1 MRNITLLLS
10 FIFVSLGYSQTKSP
24 FLRNLG
30 VGINQNIECFC
41 TDSKGDLTVGYYP
54 PNNENTLIF
63 EKWDAVNKRWIPIA
77 KLGSSFRKTKSSK
90 CVYTSNDS
98 LVVFTYFN
106 SGGITNIAG
115 LFYVSNTKISELS
128 RFGSSTM
135 KGADVFMADMKIIKG
150 KLVVFGNF
158 DTILNWN
165 KKLYQFSNIASY
177 NSEEWEKSEIS
188 SNLKT
193 FNLANIPVANNND
206 TTLIVFDIPDYDL
219 IVRYIYPS
227 KWETIRKAPRKELPI
242 SSVTYLGN
250 KWLFTRTNSDSVT
263 YFDGR
268 NFTRKKTGISLGS
281 QLSIIN
287 TPKSV
292 LITEDKKISRIYRL
306 DTTSNKLFLLYQA
319 IPPIEGDSA
328 ISSLLKSKETIYYRS
343 NVSIIFKDKKLG
355 KIAELNLDSAR
366 VFKYNSITAYIFY
379 DKNKNYKLDNGED
392 LIPSIIRN
400 RTYGN
405 FINAPQGTF
414 EEKIPDFIDAEYEL
428 VKYTY
433 AECLKLPFTGA
444 LKTNTLNGSI
454 NGSLYFP
461 LQKNSS
467 TKNIYVKSWGKATAR
482 LLDTI
487 PLSVKVTN
495 VDCNLKNS
503 DATVIIL
510 LDSNTQLVNSSPN
523 YSLQSGNKLIYNL
536 TNINT
541 INGALINLKVIYSN
555 SKYKINEYVK
565 HLVTITSTYPEDST
579 DNKDSIVQKMVYS
592 YDPNAKYSIPQ
603 GKIISDLNHIR
614 YYIQFQNEGN
624 AEARRVMIID
634 TLDTRIPVY
643 EFQMVASSHAYS
655 VSLRNNVVTWIFDNI
670 NLPPKSLD
678 DKGSQ
683 GYVIFDA
690 KIISNIGVGDSIKN
704 KAFIYFDYNEPIV
717 TNLSIIKR
725 IEDLP
730 QIDET
735 DYTFRVFPNPATST
749 VTIENKI
756 NVFQNVKVYN
766 MLGQEVV
773 DLQLDPIGKTI
784 QSISQWPRGMY
795 FIRSTKGNFQK
806 FLVH

>member
-10 FIFVSLGYSQTKSP
+10 FIFTYLGYAQTKSS
-24 FLRNLG
+24 FIKNLG

-41 TDSKGDLTVGYYP
+41 KDSKGDITVGYYP
-54 PNNENTLIF
+54 SNIENILVF
-63 EKWDAVNKRWIPIA
+63 DKWDAINKRWIPIA
-77 KLGSSFRKTKSSK
+77 KLGNTFRENNTIK
-90 CVYTSNDS
+90 CLYTNNDS
-98 LVVFTYFN
+98 LIVFTHFN
-106 SGGITNIAG
+106 NGGITNIAG
-115 LFYVSNTKISELS
+115 LFYVSNNKVSELS
-128 RFGSSTM
+128 RFGSSTL
-135 KGADVFMADMKIIKG
+135 KGGNILMTDMKIING

-158 DTILNWN
+158 DSIVNWN
-165 KKLYQFSNIASY
+165 KKLYQVSNIASY
-177 NSEEWEKSEIS
+177 NSQYWERIDIT

-193 FNLANIPVANNND
+193 FNLANMPVATNND
-206 TTLIVFDIPDYDL
+206 TSIIVFDIPDYDL
-219 IVRYIYPS
+219 IVRFIFPVR
-227 KWETIRKAPRKELPI
+227 WETILKAPRKELPI

-250 KWLFTRTNSDSVT
+250 KWLFTRTNSDSLI
-263 YFDGR
+263 YYDGK
-268 NFTRKKTGISLGS
+268 NFFRKKSGVSLGAH
-281 QLSIIN
+281 LSIIN
-287 TPKSV
+287 TSRSV
-292 LITEDKKISRIYRL
+292 LIAEDKKISRIYRL
-306 DTTSNKLFLLYQA
+306 DTSVNKLFLLYQA

-328 ISSLLKSKETIYYRS
+328 ISSLIKSKDAIYYRS
-343 NVSIIFKDKKLG
+343 NVPILFKDNKLG
-355 KIAELNLDSAR
+355 KIAELNIDSAR
-366 VFKYNSITAYIFY
+366 VFKFNVNTAYVFF

-428 VKYTY
+428 IKYTY
-433 AECLKLPFTGA
+433 SECLKLPFTGA
-444 LKTNTLNGSI
+444 LKTNTLIGSA
-454 NGSLYFP
+454 NGSLLFP
-461 LQKNSS
+461 LQKNIS

-487 PLSVKVTN
+487 PLSVKITN
-495 VDCNLKNS
+495 VDCSLKNS

-510 LDSNTQLVNSSPN
+510 LDSNTQLVSSSPN
-523 YSLQSGNKLIYNL
+523 YSVQSGNKLIYNL

-541 INGALINLKVIYSN
+541 INGALINLKVIYSY
-555 SKYKINEYVK
+555 SKYKINDYVK

-603 GKIISDLNHIR
+603 GKILSDLNHIR

-690 KIISNIGVGDSIKN
+690 QIISNIGVGDSIKN

-730 QIDET
+730 QVDET
-735 DYTFRVFPNPATST
+735 DYTFRVFPNPAKST

-766 MLGQEVV
+766 MIGQEVIDV
-773 DLQLDPIGKTI
+773 ELNPIGKTI